1 MKIVK
6 LTAENVKRLTAVE
19 VTPEGNLV
27 IVGGPNSAG
36 KSSVLDSIMYALA
49 GAGSIPSQP
58 IRIGAKSAK
67 VVLEL
72 DGERTLVVERTM
84 SSRGATLIVRPGPK
98 GPPLSGPQALL
109 DSFCGKIAFDPLEFT
124 RLKPRDQMER
134 LRDLVGLDFTE
145 HDAQRKAL
153 FDERTVVNRD
163 AKALKAQFDAA
174 PQDPDAPDEE
184 VSIAQLMGE
193 LQRRQ
198 QTNAANDTARR
209 SLSEQEHEVE
219 RLQFDVEARKSRIA
233 ELDRQLEAERED
245 LRKATRQ
252 VESLASQLAIGQKAV
267 DALKDEDTTEVERQI
282 ADSDRL
288 NARVRAQQERQRLVE
303 QLVVLSGKA
312 DRLTNELADLDVAK
326 MTAMEAANWPVPGL
340 GFDADGV
347 TYNDLP
353 FNQAG
358 SAEALKV
365 SVAISAALNPILRVI
380 LIRDGSLLDDE
391 NRASIADIAKERDL
405 QLWIEQVGEGKE
417 CSVVIKDGHVRN
429 HEEEN

>member
-233 ELDRQLEAERED
+233 ELDRRLEADRED